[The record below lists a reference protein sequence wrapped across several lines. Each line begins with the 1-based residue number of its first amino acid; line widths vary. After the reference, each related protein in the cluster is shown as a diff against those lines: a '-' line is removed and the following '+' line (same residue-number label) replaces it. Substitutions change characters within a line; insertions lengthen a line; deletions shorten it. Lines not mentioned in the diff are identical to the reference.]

1 MKTKSEVE
9 ALLREAEEMSEAIT
23 EDIKKIVEERED
35 MKRKMEVAD
44 MSARQH
50 YVERDK
56 ALVRTQGMLE
66 AYKNVLS
73 ENTTDTKTDKETKDT
88 V

>member
-44 MSARQH
+44 MSTRQH